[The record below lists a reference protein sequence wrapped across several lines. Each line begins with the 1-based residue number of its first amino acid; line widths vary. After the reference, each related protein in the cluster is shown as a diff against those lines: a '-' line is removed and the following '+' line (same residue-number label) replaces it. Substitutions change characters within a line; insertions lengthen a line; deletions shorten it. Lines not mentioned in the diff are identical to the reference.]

1 MQTLRMAFQHSNN
14 RRGAKAKQPGTKT
27 TLTDLPEELLLHI
40 LPHTDIKTVLR
51 LRATSRFFVPTCTEA
66 IRDKLKVLY
75 VHPSPRSV
83 LRALK
88 IIESDLGSDVEEICF
103 VSQTPHWW
111 FGHCARGRDFAWLS
125 RKTRNEQVSAFRY
138 DPPVFSKSYQDLLSA
153 MAGLERLQKFSFQES
168 CDRPG
173 LNMLSAQRLTNWL
186 KTIGLNVIPSNFLT
200 ADYYGFD
207 LDAYESDA
215 SQSPNF
221 EFADIDALDAV
232 LNHPGITVTRL
243 KALPPQ
249 PCPRHR
255 SPPDTD
261 APRLARH
268 HVLEGVR
275 LAQVVPRPAALC
287 RPYLGRA

>member
-111 FGHCARGRDFAWLS
+111 FGHCARGRDFA
-125 RKTRNEQVSAFRY
+125 
-138 DPPVFSKSYQDLLSA
+138 
-153 MAGLERLQKFSFQES
+153 
-168 CDRPG
+168 RPEM
-173 LNMLSAQRLTNWL
+173 N
-186 KTIGLNVIPSNFLT
+186 K
-200 ADYYGFD
+200 
-207 LDAYESDA
+207 
-215 SQSPNF
+215 
-221 EFADIDALDAV
+221 
-232 LNHPGITVTRL
+232 
-243 KALPPQ
+243 
-249 PCPRHR
+249 
-255 SPPDTD
+255 
-261 APRLARH
+261 
-268 HVLEGVR
+268 
-275 LAQVVPRPAALC
+275 
-287 RPYLGRA
+287 